1 VCVAPNYRLSPGVV
15 FPEHLVDVKRVLRWV
30 REHVAE
36 YGGDPDFVVIT
47 GGSAGGHLAALAA
60 LTPNDPEY
68 QPGFERVDT
77 TVAACVALYAPYD
90 LTRRFGGRGADA
102 FRGLLERWVI
112 GQRLAAAPELYARAS
127 PIECIG
133 PDAPPFMVVH
143 GMADSLVPVESAR
156 VFARELREASRR
168 PVVFVELP
176 GAQHAFEVFHSIR
189 SEVVVRGVHRF
200 LASVDARVRR
210 DLGP

>member
-30 REHVAE
+30 REHIAE
-36 YGGDPDFVVIT
+36 YGGDPRFVVIT

-68 QPGFERVDT
+68 QPGFEPVDT
-77 TVAACVALYAPYD
+77 TVAACVAFYAPYD
-90 LTRRFGGRGADA
+90 LTWRFGRRRADA

-112 GQRLAAAPELYARAS
+112 GQRLAAAPALYARAS
-127 PIECIG
+127 PIERVG

-143 GMADSLVPVESAR
+143 GTADSLVPVESAR
-156 VFARELREASRR
+156 RFASRLREVSSH
-168 PVVFVELP
+168 PVVYVELP
-176 GAQHAFEVFHSIR
+176 GAQHAFEVFHSVR
-189 SEVVVRGVHRF
+189 SDVVVRGVHRF
-200 LASVDARVRR
+200 LASVEAQERR